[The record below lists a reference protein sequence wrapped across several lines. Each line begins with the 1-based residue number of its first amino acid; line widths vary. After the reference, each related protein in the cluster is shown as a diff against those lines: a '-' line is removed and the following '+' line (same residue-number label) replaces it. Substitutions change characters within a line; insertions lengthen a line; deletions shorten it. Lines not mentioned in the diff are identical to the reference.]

1 MREPL
6 AAVAAEGREFAGL
19 LRHASRV
26 ERLEWPIEF
35 ARRAEIAGSVWLMA
49 AHGPGP
55 RLAERAAGVAVER
68 GRPRALASIGLC
80 GALAPELAPASIFV
94 AGEVLAAD
102 GGTWPASLPAEAP
115 PAAKGRA
122 ISIDRVAVSAREKSE
137 LRRSG
142 AAVVEMEAAAV
153 ARTASGRGVPF
164 YCIRAVSDT
173 ASEDLPLDFNI
184 YRDAEGRF
192 SRARIAA
199 AVLLRPRRI
208 PSLLR
213 FDRNC
218 REAARRLGDYL
229 VHCRF

>member
-1 MREPL
+1 MPEPL
-6 AAVAAEGREFAGL
+6 AAVAAEEREFAGL

-35 ARRAEIAGSVWLMA
+35 ARRAEIAGLVWLMA

-94 AGEVLAAD
+94 AREIVAP
-102 GGTWPASLPAEAP
+102 GGATWPASLPAEAP
-115 PAAKGRA
+115 PAAGGRA
-122 ISIDRVAVSAREKSE
+122 MSIDRVAVSAREKNE

-142 AAVVEMEAAAV
+142 AGIVEMEAAAV
-153 ARTASGRGVPF
+153 ARTASESGVPF
-164 YCIRAVSDT
+164 YCIRAVSDA

-184 YRDAEGRF
+184 YRDGEGRF

-199 AVLLRPRRI
+199 ALLLRPHKI
-208 PSLLR
+208 PPLLR

-218 REAARRLGDYL
+218 RQAARRLGDYL
-229 VHCRF
+229 VDCRF